1 MAQAKTDE
9 LTRRLARAD
18 SRLAAHAVAHPA
30 EHAAGLARPADAA
43 VEAVLLQALA
53 WETTLSLEVLQLET
67 EASELAAVRARGEDS
82 QGGGGG
88 GGRDGRR
95 DGGAEREL
103 LLVKQRCRALLLT
116 RDGELRR
123 S

>member
-1 MAQAKTDE
+1 M
-9 LTRRLARAD
+9 
-18 SRLAAHAVAHPA
+18 
-30 EHAAGLARPADAA
+30 
-43 VEAVLLQALA
+43 LLQALA

-88 GGRDGRR
+88 GGREGRR

-123 S
+123 A